1 MDDEILAR
9 VENRREVADRI
20 EINFPIRK
28 SPAEGGAGHKDGSTT
43 EKRLFLT
50 PRRPVVCARLLRR
63 DGTCAIHRN
72 QPSTGFVLPSD
83 LLNRLVSAVDLL
95 G

>member
-9 VENRREVADRI
+9 VENRRQVADRI

-28 SPAEGGAGHKDGSTT
+28 SPAEGSTGHKDRPTA

-50 PRRPVVCARLLRR
+50 PRRPVVCVRLFLR
-63 DGTCAIHRN
+63 DGTCAIHYETSR
-72 QPSTGFVLPSD
+72 
-83 LLNRLVSAVDLL
+83 
-95 G
+95 